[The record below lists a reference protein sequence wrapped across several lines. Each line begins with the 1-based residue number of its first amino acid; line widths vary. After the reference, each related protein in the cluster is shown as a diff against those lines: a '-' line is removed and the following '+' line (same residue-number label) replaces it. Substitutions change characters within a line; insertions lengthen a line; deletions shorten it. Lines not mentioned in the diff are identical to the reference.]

1 MLKKFE
7 TLRKI
12 HEGYA
17 VAVIRG
23 KDKDDAIQ
31 IAKHAFQGGIRS
43 LEITFTTPGA
53 EQAIAELV
61 AEGNEDM
68 IVGAG
73 TVLDATTA
81 RIAILNGAQYIVSP
95 HFDKEIALMCN
106 RYATPYL
113 PGCGT
118 ITEILEAMTYGVD
131 VVKLFPG
138 SHLGP
143 SFIKDVK
150 GPVPYAEMM
159 PSGGVSIDN
168 VDQWIEKGAFAVGM
182 GSALTKG
189 VKNGDYGSVEE
200 TARAFMDKIHQARG
214 Q

>member
-7 TLRKI
+7 TLRKM

-23 KDKDDAIQ
+23 KDKKDAIQ

-53 EQAIAELV
+53 EQAIAELID
-61 AEGNEDM
+61 EGNEDM

-81 RIAILNGAQYIVSP
+81 RIAIMNGAQYIVSP

-106 RYATPYL
+106 RLCDTL
-113 PGCGT
+113 FT
-118 ITEILEAMTYGVD
+118 GVRNHHGN
-131 VVKLFPG
+131 FG
-138 SHLGP
+138 SDD
-143 SFIKDVK
+143 I
-150 GPVPYAEMM
+150 
-159 PSGGVSIDN
+159 
-168 VDQWIEKGAFAVGM
+168 W
-182 GSALTKG
+182 
-189 VKNGDYGSVEE
+189 
-200 TARAFMDKIHQARG
+200 R
-214 Q
+214 